1 MSEEFLKLTEE
12 LVSNESIKR
21 EAALEKAK
29 QYLQTIPKDS
39 TGGDLMSKLWKSIFY
54 SFWNTDK
61 RNYQL
66 QISKQIA
73 GFITSSS
80 ILINTS
86 QMWIESFINEFSI
99 KFSSVDYL
107 RLDKYIMLAD
117 QIISTYLFECLNN
130 KSFKQIN
137 AYVSYLIERIQN
149 KSSYNF
155 TFQSVHLKLIARFV
169 EYVLT
174 NANNHNE
181 FVAKHLKEFIRLVFA
196 YFTDAKEKR
205 EIKVFED
212 HIVLTLVKTLKEH
225 AQLQS
230 EVKSMVLQIIE
241 NNKESL
247 IHVKLKCLEFFV
259 KKLEDDSYEKE
270 TNAMNVID
278 PVNDYILKKNYTAKF
293 KKSAS
298 DKKKEVIQKEKELK
312 KKKKEMVV
320 KENNASLTIS
330 SEPSQK
336 ENEDNIITE
345 EIISLTND
353 KADAVQP
360 DTKHSIANHS
370 ENKDNDENDNDNDE
384 EQLLEENDDDDDDEG
399 NEEDDELNE
408 IANEES
414 DEDDYDYEYGIIPE
428 EFEVSEEEE
437 VTPEN
442 IQIQKALK
450 NSQRNQKVG
459 NQSYKQFLGK
469 KKQNSFNEDKDNKNA
484 NKLKKRKI
492 KYVLEHNVTHVY
504 DRKKPIMLTSNKK
517 NVIPTDGVGLPLWR
531 APRPEASRARR
542 SSAR

>member
-1 MSEEFLKLTEE
+1 MSEDFLKLTEE
-12 LVSNESIKR
+12 LVSNESTKR

-29 QYLQTIPKDS
+29 HFLQTIPNNS
-39 TGGDLMSKLWKSIFY
+39 EGHDLMSKLWKSIFY

-80 ILINTS
+80 SILINTS
-86 QMWIESFINEFSI
+86 QSWIESFINEFSI

-107 RLDKYIMLAD
+107 RLDKYIMLSD

-130 KSFKQIN
+130 KSEKCFKQIIS
-137 AYVSYLIERIQN
+137 YVSYLIERIHN
-149 KSSYNF
+149 KNNYNF
-155 TFQSVHLKLIARFV
+155 TFQSVHLKLIARFI
-169 EYVLT
+169 EYVL
-174 NANNHNE
+174 NDISNHNE
-181 FVAKHLKEFIRLVFA
+181 FVSKYLKEFIKVVFN
-196 YFTDAKEKR
+196 YFIEMKEKR
-205 EIKVFED
+205 EIKVFEEN
-212 HIVLTLVKTLKEH
+212 IILTLVKILKEH
-225 AQLQS
+225 SQL
-230 EVKSMVLQIIE
+230 KNDIKTMVLQLIE

-247 IHVKLKCLEFFV
+247 INIKLKCLEFFV
-259 KKLEDDSYEKE
+259 KKLEDDNYEKE
-270 TNAMNVID
+270 SNVMNVID

-330 SEPSQK
+330 SDALQK
-336 ENEDNIITE
+336 DKNEDNIITE

-353 KADAVQP
+353 KADNVVQS
-360 DTKHSIANHS
+360 DNKHSNA
-370 ENKDNDENDNDNDE
+370 NDNNVNDDDDNDE

-414 DEDDYDYEYGIIPE
+414 DEDDYDYDYEYGIIPE
-428 EFEVSEEEE
+428 EFEMSEEEE

-469 KKQNSFNEDKDNKNA
+469 KKHNSINDDKDMKNG

-492 KYVLEHNVTHVY
+492 KYVLEHNITHVY

-517 NVIPTDGVGLPLWR
+517 NVIPKNENWNAAIKKSLLK
-531 APRPEASRARR
+531 SKK
-542 SSAR
+542 